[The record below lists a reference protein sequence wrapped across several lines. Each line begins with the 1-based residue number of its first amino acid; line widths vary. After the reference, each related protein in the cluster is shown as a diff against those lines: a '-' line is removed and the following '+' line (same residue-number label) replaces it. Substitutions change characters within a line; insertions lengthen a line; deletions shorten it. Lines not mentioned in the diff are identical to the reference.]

1 MKRRE
6 FISDSILAFG
16 GLMLSQNFTYADVKK
31 ETSRLFSLDAERGY
45 DVVINSTGLAG
56 AFMALSASQKGLR
69 VLLVDRRTS
78 VGWEMVERFNLSLD
92 KNGFENW
99 GDDMKKIFFPDDEKL
114 DIDNK
119 NLTGECNSELGD
131 KVVFLG
137 GSINKSLSRSLVMN
151 GVDVLFMAD
160 VFGVFKDDNNAVSGV
175 AIATKQGA
183 IAVKCAS
190 FVDCGNVNIFTR
202 NITKSN
208 FEIVKSTFTL
218 RFWNAKKCPEN
229 FAINLNS
236 KKINAKFAFAKTR
249 EDCAYLTFEVP
260 CKSSDFSAIE
270 RSARLCATEILE
282 NKKSL
287 PKGLHNIFRT
297 AFARECLYFVN
308 GELKKVDI
316 KNYFVFENP
325 AEINSCDDVFKLY
338 TKSVKF
344 GKALESGKARESI
357 KFVSAN
363 GEALAQK
370 FGERIV
376 EDGFATPF
384 YRFDLSNVKA
394 EKIACDVLV
403 AGVGSAGVFALKS
416 ATERGANALGV
427 ECFHDYGGT
436 KVNGGVIGYYC
447 NVKTHP
453 LIIESTAQS
462 KKTNA
467 IGVSGGTIYS
477 VINLKLLEKSKIIT
491 GAILCGASVENGKL
505 VGAYFTKDSKLY
517 FVESKVAID
526 CTGDADLS
534 AFAGVPF
541 AQGENRSGISI
552 NFSKWEI
559 QSISAKTAE
568 RRLISKDF
576 GIVDIT
582 KITDFQRAM
591 ILAHYQSSYYD
602 SYPQLTPR
610 DTRRPLGVK
619 TLELAEA
626 LEGKPSAD
634 IIAQAFSDYD
644 PHSVPMSK
652 FARTAMMLPHFPHY
666 YAVNIPFGCVVP
678 KNLNGLLFGGR
689 SISVSHDV
697 LQFTRMSGDVATLG
711 EVEGRI
717 ASDFAKCGGNLADFD
732 VSKIVEESTKLGYY
746 TDDYLKRT
754 NLATTEIIERL
765 ARGDSD
771 VLIWACLK
779 PKAEIL
785 PMLRESFKKVRTL
798 QTAYALSWFGDNS
811 GEKVILRELK
821 NNLSQEEKEPQ
832 SADYLELYWRGNL
845 KSPYWNINRA
855 LAFLAMSG
863 SEKSDK
869 VVAEILSKTTS
880 GGKLVRS
887 KDNVYTANRI
897 DLVLLP
903 NHNRIV
909 NLCFY
914 AERRPSIK
922 FAKGFE
928 RLLDDSNIAC
938 NSTRKYSEGRFNMNT
953 GLLEMLVASA
963 SARCGS
969 PKGASV
975 LVHYLGDYQAN
986 FRAFAHQELC
996 DIYKQ
1001 DFSFD
1006 ALKWQ
1011 SVAKEKSGVVA
1022 NPLSEKFR

>member
-6 FISDSILAFG
+6 FITDSILAFG
-16 GLMLSQNFTYADVKK
+16 GLMLSRNFTYADIKK

-45 DVVINSTGLAG
+45 DVVINSTGLSG
-56 AFMALSASQKGLR
+56 AFMALSASRKGLR
-69 VLLVDRRTS
+69 VLLVDRRTCT
-78 VGWEMVERFNLSLD
+78 GWEMVDRFNLSLD

-119 NLTGECNSELGD
+119 NLGGECDSVLGD

-137 GSINKSLSRSLVMN
+137 GSINKSLSRSLVNN
-151 GVDVLFMAD
+151 GVDVLYMAD
-160 VFGVFKDDNNAVSGV
+160 VFGVFKDDANAVSGV

-190 FVDCGNVNIFTR
+190 FVDCGNANIFTR
-202 NITKSN
+202 NLTKSN
-208 FEIVKSTFTL
+208 FEIVKSTFTM
-218 RFWNAKKCPEN
+218 RSWNAKKCPEN

-260 CKSSDFSAIE
+260 CKSSDFSTIE
-270 RSARLCATEILE
+270 RCARLCATEILE

-287 PKGLHNIFRT
+287 PKGLHKVFRT
-297 AFARECLYFVN
+297 SFARECTHFVN
-308 GELKKVDI
+308 GEIKKVDI
-316 KNYFVFENP
+316 KNYFVFENL
-325 AEINSCDDVFKLY
+325 AEINSCDDIFKLY
-338 TKSVKF
+338 TKSVEF
-344 GKALESGKARESI
+344 GKSLNSGIAKKSA

-363 GEALAQK
+363 GDAVVQG

-384 YRFDLSNVKA
+384 YKFDLSRVKA
-394 EKIACDVLV
+394 EQIACDVLV
-403 AGVGSAGVFALKS
+403 AGVGSAGVYALKS
-416 ATERGANALGV
+416 ATERGANALGI

-436 KVNGGVIGYYC
+436 KVNGGVIGYYW

-453 LIIESTAQS
+453 LLRESTLQS
-462 KKTNA
+462 KKVSTL
-467 IGVSGGTIYS
+467 GVSGGTIYS
-477 VINLKLLEKSKIIT
+477 IINLKLLEKSKVIT
-491 GAILCGASVENGKL
+491 GAILCGASVKNGKL

-517 FVESKVAID
+517 FVKSKVAID

-541 AQGENRSGISI
+541 RQGENRSGIAI

-559 QSISAKTAE
+559 QSISAKTPE
-568 RRLISKDF
+568 RRQVSRDF

-610 DTRRPLGVK
+610 DTRRPVGLK
-619 TLELAEA
+619 TLELSEA

-634 IIAQAFSDYD
+634 IIAQASSDYD

-678 KNLNGLLFGGR
+678 KNLNGLLLGGR

-717 ASDFAKCGGNLADFD
+717 ASDFAKLGGNLADFD
-732 VSKIVEESTKLGYY
+732 VSKIVEESAKLGYY

-754 NLATTEIIERL
+754 NISITEIVGRL
-765 ARGDSD
+765 SRGDSD
-771 VLIWACLK
+771 VLLWACLK
-779 PKAEIL
+779 PKDEIL
-785 PMLRESFKKVRTL
+785 PALRESFAKVRTL
-798 QTAYALSWFGDNS
+798 QTAYALSWFGDNR
-811 GEKVILRELK
+811 GEGAILRELK
-821 NNLSQEEKEPQ
+821 NNLAREKKEPQ

-863 SEKSDK
+863 SKKSDE
-869 VVAEILSKTTS
+869 VVAEILKHTTS
-880 GGKLVRS
+880 GGKSVRS
-887 KDNVYTANRI
+887 KDNVYYANRI

-903 NHNRIV
+903 NHNRIA

-914 AERRPSIK
+914 AERRPSKK

-928 RLLDDSNIAC
+928 KLLADENIAG

-969 PKGASV
+969 QKGASV
-975 LVHYLGDYQAN
+975 LTHYLGDYQAN

-996 DIYKQ
+996 DIYQK
-1001 DFSFD
+1001 DFLFD
-1006 ALKWQ
+1006 VSKWL
-1011 SVAKEKSGVVA
+1011 SVAKEKSGIVA

>member
-1 MKRRE
+1 MQRRE
-6 FISDSILAFG
+6 FIRGCILTFS
-16 GLMLSQNFTYADVKK
+16 GLMLSRNFTYADVKK
-31 ETSRLFSLDAERGY
+31 ETSRLFSTDAERGY
-45 DVVINSTGLAG
+45 DVVINSTSLAG
-56 AFMALSASQKGLR
+56 AFAALSASQKGLR
-69 VLLVDRRTS
+69 VLLVDRRTCT
-78 VGWEMVERFNLSLD
+78 GWEMVENFNLSLD

-99 GDDMKKIFFPDDEKL
+99 GKDMKTIFFPEDEKL
-114 DIDNK
+114 DINNK
-119 NLTGECNSELGD
+119 NLTGEYNSELGN

-137 GSINKSLSRSLVMN
+137 GSINKSLMRSLVMN

-175 AIATKQGA
+175 AIATKQGT
-183 IAVKCAS
+183 IAVKCSS
-190 FVDCGNVNIFTR
+190 FVDCGNANIFTR
-202 NITKSN
+202 NITKSR
-208 FEIVKSTFTL
+208 FEIAKSTFTL
-218 RFWNAKKCPEN
+218 RCWNAKKCPEN
-229 FAINLNS
+229 FVINLNS
-236 KKINAKFAFAKTR
+236 KKINAKFAFAKPR

-260 CKSSDFSAIE
+260 CKSSDFSVVE
-270 RSARLCATEILE
+270 RCARLYANEILE

-287 PKGLHNIFRT
+287 PKGLHNISNT
-297 AFARECLYFVN
+297 SFARECSHFVN
-308 GELKKVDI
+308 GELKNVDI
-316 KNYFVFENP
+316 KNFFVFENSV
-325 AEINSCDDVFKLY
+325 EINSCDDVFKLY
-338 TKSVKF
+338 TKSVEF
-344 GKALESGKARESI
+344 GKSLKSSTAKKSV

-363 GEALAQK
+363 GDVLAQK
-370 FGERIV
+370 FGKRIV

-384 YRFDLSNVKA
+384 YKLDLSTVKP
-394 EKIACDVLV
+394 EKISCDVLV
-403 AGVGSAGVFALKS
+403 AGVGSAGVYALKS
-416 ATERGANALGV
+416 ATERGANAIGI

-436 KVNGGVIGYYC
+436 KVNGGVIGYYW
-447 NVKTHP
+447 NIKTHP
-453 LIIESTAQS
+453 LLRESTAQS
-462 KKTNA
+462 KKTKKL
-467 IGVSGGTIYS
+467 GVSGGTIFS
-477 VINLKLLEKSKIIT
+477 VINSKLLKNAKVIT
-491 GAILCGASVENGKL
+491 GAILCGASVENGRL

-517 FVESKVAID
+517 FVESKVSID

-541 AQGENRSGISI
+541 AQGEKRSGIAI
-552 NFSKWEI
+552 NFSKWQI
-559 QSISAKTAE
+559 QSMSAQTPD
-568 RRLISKDF
+568 RRLTSKDL

-591 ILAHYQSSYYD
+591 VLAHYQSSYFD

-610 DTRRPLGVK
+610 DTRRPLGLK

-634 IIAQAFSDYD
+634 IIAQSSSDYD

-652 FARTAMMLPHFPHY
+652 FARTAMIPPHFPHY
-666 YAVNIPFGCVVP
+666 YAVNIPFGCIVP

-689 SISVSHDV
+689 AISVSHDV

-717 ASDFAKCGGNLADFD
+717 ASDFVKYGGNLADFD
-732 VSKIVEESTKLGYY
+732 ISKIVNESTMLGYY

-754 NLATTEIIERL
+754 NLSTTEIVERL
-765 ARGDSD
+765 ARGDSGI
-771 VLIWACLK
+771 LLWACLK
-779 PKAEIL
+779 SKDEIL
-785 PMLRESFKKVRTL
+785 PRLKESFSKIRNL

-811 GEKVILRELK
+811 GEKVILNEIKK
-821 NNLSQEEKEPQ
+821 NLAQEEKEPQ
-832 SADYLELYWRGNL
+832 SENYLELYWRGNL

-855 LAFLAMSG
+855 VAFLAMSG

-869 VVAEILSKTTS
+869 VIAEILENTTS
-880 GGKLVRS
+880 GGQMVRS
-887 KDNVYTANRI
+887 KDNIYYANRI

-922 FAKGFE
+922 FAKSFGK
-928 RLLDDSNIAC
+928 LLTDSNITGS
-938 NSTRKYSEGRFNMNT
+938 STRKYSEGRFNMNT
-953 GLLEMLVASA
+953 GLLEMLIASA
-963 SARCGS
+963 SARCGLQ
-969 PKGASV
+969 KGARV

-996 DIYKQ
+996 DIYKK

-1006 ALKWQ
+1006 TSKWL
-1011 SVAKEKSGVVA
+1011 SIAKEKSGVIA